1 MAPLHRRGRYT
12 SHMEDQLYFF
22 IGENTFMLTEELK
35 RWKDSFIAKHGEAN
49 FQMLNGKTCTWSMLL
64 DDIHAAPFLAEKRLV
79 LVEGVPAK
87 VEKEQFE
94 RLPGVLHPATILVI
108 ADPEPD
114 KRKSVTKFL
123 MKKATVK
130 MFTPFT
136 PKQLVPWLQNIAM
149 EHGTHLEPSVA
160 AHLIAV
166 VGNDQWHLK
175 NELLKVLA
183 YASASPTLANID
195 HICIPSEKHTVW
207 KMSDRIGRSDGR
219 GAARFA
225 RELFESGEDAHGL
238 WNIFLWIIKNMA
250 ALWMYQNEKKLPL
263 GDLCKESGVPFPS
276 AQALLPLVKKF
287 SKHDMQHIVKNIVE
301 ADEALK
307 TGKIKATV
315 TEPMELITLLERE
328 ILLVADERGT

>member
-1 MAPLHRRGRYT
+1 MTPLHRRGRYT
-12 SHMEDQLYFF
+12 SRMKDQLYFF
-22 IGENTFMLTEELK
+22 IGENTFVLTEELK
-35 RWKDSFIAKHGEAN
+35 RWKDVFIAKHGEAN
-49 FQMLNGKTCTWSMLL
+49 FQMLDGKTCTWTMLL

-87 VEKEQFE
+87 VEKEQLE
-94 RLPGVLHPATILVI
+94 RLPHVLHPATILTI
-108 ADPEPD
+108 ADPAPD

-123 MKKATVK
+123 MREATVK
-130 MFTPFT
+130 SFTPLT

-149 EHGTHLEPSVA
+149 EHGTHLEPPVA

-175 NELLKVLA
+175 SELLKVLA
-183 YASASPTLANID
+183 YASASPTLTNID
-195 HICIPSEKHTVW
+195 HVCIPSEKHTVW
-207 KMSDRIGRSDGR
+207 KMSDLMGRSDGK

-238 WNIFLWIIKNMA
+238 WNIFLWITKNMA
-250 ALWMYQNEKKLPL
+250 ALWMYQNEKKLSL
-263 GDLCKESGVPFPS
+263 GELCKESGVPFSS

-287 SKHDMQHIVKNIVE
+287 SKQDMQHIVTNIVE

-307 TGKIKATV
+307 TGGIKATGM
-315 TEPMELITLLERE
+315 EPVELITLLERK
-328 ILLVADERGT
+328 ILFVADGSGT